1 MAKYKIKVIAHLC
14 KNNHLAKFGEVI
26 DETQLTSNAADL
38 VNAGFI
44 ELVQE
49 VEEKEG
55 DSFDLDKLTKSELID
70 FAKAN
75 GLNVSENASKKIILG
90 EIDEQIKSKEVE
102 E

>member
-44 ELVQE
+44 EMVEE
-49 VEEKEG
+49 VETKEEE
-55 DSFDLDKLTKSELID
+55 SFDLDKLTKNELID
-70 FAKAN
+70 FAKVN
-75 GLNVSENASKKIILG
+75 GFEVTENATKKIILD
-90 EIDEQIKSKEVE
+90 EIDAQIKSKEVE

>member
-1 MAKYKIKVIAHLC
+1 MAKFKVKVFKHVC
-14 KNNHLAKFGEVI
+14 KNNYVAKKGEVI
-26 DETQLTSNAADL
+26 NETQLTSNAADL

-55 DSFDLDKLTKSELID
+55 DSFDIDKLTNSELID

-75 GLNVSENASKKIILG
+75 SLNVSENA
-90 EIDEQIKSKEVE
+90 
-102 E
+102 